1 MIIVNYTRVIFC
13 KSYQKTIPFAKF
25 YSLEV
30 YLSIS
35 DWVENLASKG
45 RHSFSL
51 NEVRNAF
58 VNDTE
63 AAIKLKLTRM
73 VGKKKII
80 SIHKGYYLIITSQYA
95 SRGVLPPALFIDG
108 LMKFLERPYYVGLLN
123 AAAFHGAAHQQPQ
136 EYFVVTNFPALRP
149 TGKKGIKINYISKKE
164 VPELYLEKRK
174 TETGSINISNPALT
188 AIDLVQFDKRVG
200 GLDRAATVLNE
211 LAEAIKKEQITEQFL
226 REVPV
231 AAIQRLG
238 FLLEVI
244 LKKDIGNHFYEVS
257 QKAGLDFFR
266 IPLKTSA
273 AKKGFPSDE
282 RWKVIENTEIEIDE

>member
-1 MIIVNYTRVIFC
+1 MIFC
-13 KSYQKTIPFAKF
+13 KSYQKAIPFAKF
-25 YSLEV
+25 YSLGV

-35 DWVENLASKG
+35 DWVERLASKG

-58 VNDTE
+58 ANDTE

-73 VGKKKII
+73 VGKKKIV

-95 SRGVLPPALFIDG
+95 SRGVLPPVLFIDG
-108 LMKFLERPYYVGLLN
+108 LMKFLERPYYAGLLN

-164 VPELYLEKRK
+164 VPELYLENRK

-188 AIDLVQFDKRVG
+188 AIDLVQFDKRIG

-211 LAEAIKKEQITEQFL
+211 LAEAIKKEQVTEQFL

-244 LKKDIGNHFYEVS
+244 LKKDIGRHLYEVS

-273 AKKGFPSDE
+273 IKKGYPSDE
-282 RWKVIENTEIEIDE
+282 RWKVIVNTEIEIDE

>member
-282 RWKVIENTEIEIDE
+282 RWKVIVNTEIEIDE